1 VSGRRGRIVTA
12 VVLAAAV
19 VFWAWTQRDDPRL
32 PAAAAAAALQ
42 AEVGAETGFTCTRQE
57 EDASLALDDVDY
69 WCEAADGSTA
79 YWIGTDEDG
88 INGVQPAG

>member
-1 VSGRRGRIVTA
+1 VSARRAGGVAA

-19 VFWAWTQRDDPRL
+19 VFWAWSQREDPRL
-32 PAAAAAAALQ
+32 PAATAAVALQ
-42 AEVGAETGFTCTRQE
+42 ADVGADAGFTCTRQE

-69 WCEAADGSTA
+69 FCHAADGLTG

-88 INGVQPAG
+88 ITGVQPAG